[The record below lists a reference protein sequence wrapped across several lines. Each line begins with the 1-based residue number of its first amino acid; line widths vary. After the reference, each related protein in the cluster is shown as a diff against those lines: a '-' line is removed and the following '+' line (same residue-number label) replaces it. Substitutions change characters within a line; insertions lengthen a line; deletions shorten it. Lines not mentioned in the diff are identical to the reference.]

1 MNTTDRLFAPVGGY
15 LVDLAAL
22 ARGVPTNLHSYLKY
36 LTLRSL
42 GRRTGASCLIETGT
56 FRGITAA
63 RCARSFERVVTI
75 ELDEALAREAAAYL
89 ARYPNVEVLQGDAT
103 RLLPQLMQRQDL
115 GEAVVFLDAHYSG
128 GVTAKGELIEPAIVE
143 LEILSGS
150 STRICG
156 VVIDDFRLFGEEAGF
171 PTKAALLEA
180 AERLFPFPQFT
191 IRAHVDQ
198 LVIERP

>member
-22 ARGVPTNLHSYLKY
+22 ARGIPTNVHSYLKY

-42 GRRTGASCLIETGT
+42 GRRTGARCLIETGT

-63 RCARSFERVVTI
+63 RCARSFERIVTI
-75 ELDEALAREAAAYL
+75 ELDEALARDAATYL
-89 ARYPNVEVLQGDAT
+89 KRYPNVEVLQGDAT
-103 RLLPQLMQRQDL
+103 HVLPRLLQRQDL

-143 LEILSGS
+143 LEILSSGRD
-150 STRICG
+150 RICG
-156 VVIDDFRLFGEEAGF
+156 IVIDAIFACLAKKQGFR
-171 PTKAALLEA
+171 PKRPCSEA
-180 AERLFPFPQFT
+180 AERLFPFPHFT
-191 IRAHVDQ
+191 IRRSR
-198 LVIERP
+198 RPNW